1 MYRAVQ
7 RIAFRLRAPQRLL
20 LCVKLYGSL
29 SLVSQDVAR
38 LAGESLLAH
47 IGHPIPKI
55 RQAAADQLFTML
67 CINGVADID
76 EEGATS
82 LDEVERVLS
91 ETEWMLD
98 TAGVKESRGR
108 LAALVRQVLGSGAER
123 CE

>member
-1 MYRAVQ
+1 
-7 RIAFRLRAPQRLL
+7 
-20 LCVKLYGSL
+20 
-29 SLVSQDVAR
+29 
-38 LAGESLLAH
+38 
-47 IGHPIPKI
+47 I

-108 LAALVRQVLGSGAER
+108 LAAL
-123 CE
+123 